1 MNEPYESIKKMT
13 SALIGALVQ
22 IRISDPWEFVTEVQ
36 ADSIV
41 AVIEQVSI
49 RIDTK
54 TDLYSESES
63 ILIRI
68 IKPFAYKTR
77 KFEFLLSS
85 PRHFGK
91 GLRELM
97 NGGDIP
103 FNFLRIA
110 ELTAKSNDPFQ
121 ADDDWR
127 GGPEGLIGTLKIK
140 NNSKPGA

>member
-1 MNEPYESIKKMT
+1 MT

-22 IRISDPWEFVTEVQ
+22 LRISDPWEFVTEVQ
-36 ADSIV
+36 KNSID
-41 AVIEQVSI
+41 AVIEQVSV
-49 RIDTK
+49 RIDAK
-54 TDLYSESES
+54 TDKYSERES

-68 IKPFAYKTR
+68 MKPFAYKTR

-97 NGGDIP
+97 NGGDIS
-103 FNFLRIA
+103 FNFLRIP
-110 ELTAKSNDPFQ
+110 ELTAKSDDPFR

-127 GGPEGLIGTLKIK
+127 GGPEGFIGSVQMASTK
-140 NNSKPGA
+140 NGRL